1 MKKAIFIPIAFLLV
15 VAFLTFKGVK
25 KVNLH
30 STYEVG
36 QAIDSLNHVIVYF
49 NGGVD
54 NVEERNTIDGYN
66 LGLKYQCVEFV
77 KRYYFEKLNHRMP
90 ETYGHA
96 KTFFNPQV
104 KDGAI
109 NQQRDLL
116 QFHNPGK
123 SKPQVDD
130 LLVMDGT
137 LLNKFGHVA
146 IVSKVSAKEIEII
159 QQNPGPFAPSR
170 DTIKLINTDAGKWEL
185 ENDRVLGWLRKSK
198 AINNEEISAKD
209 YY

>member
-1 MKKAIFIPIAFLLV
+1 MKKTIVIPIALLL
-15 VAFLTFKGVK
+15 FTLFFTFKGIK

-54 NVEERNTIDGYN
+54 NVEERNTKDGYN

-96 KTFFNPQV
+96 KTFFNPEV
-104 KDGAI
+104 KDGAL
-109 NQQRDLL
+109 NQQRDLV

-123 SKPQVDD
+123 SKPQVND

-137 LLNKFGHVA
+137 VLNRFGHVA
-146 IVSKVSAKEIEII
+146 IVSQLLEKEIEII
-159 QQNPGPFAPSR
+159 QQNPGPFEASR
-170 DTIKLINTDAGKWEL
+170 DTIKLINTDEGKWEL
-185 ENDRVLGWLRKSK
+185 DHKRVLGWLRKDKS
-198 AINNEEISAKD
+198 NYNEEISVKD